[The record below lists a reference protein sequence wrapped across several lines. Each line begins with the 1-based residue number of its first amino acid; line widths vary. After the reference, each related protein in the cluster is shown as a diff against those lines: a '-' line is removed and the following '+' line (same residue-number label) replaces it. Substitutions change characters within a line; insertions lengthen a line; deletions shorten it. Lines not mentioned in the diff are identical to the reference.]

1 MHRRTVPV
9 LLWLALLT
17 AAVVVSASLFAPIST
32 GLAAAA
38 KVLEGKAAFTD
49 YRQERPGVV
58 RKITVA
64 DLPAPYETKSAV
76 NGPRLV
82 PRPADASPQSLPG
95 FKVSLYAEGLTNPR
109 LIRTAPNGDL
119 FVAESAA
126 GRVSVYRGLGPDG
139 KAQKVEVFAGDLTRP
154 FGIAF
159 YPPGPAPKYVY
170 IANTDSVVRFPYA
183 TGDLQARGGR
193 EVIVARLPS
202 GRGHWTR
209 DVAFSRDGR
218 TMFVSVGSASNVD
231 DTDGNPA
238 ETNRATI
245 LAFNPDGSAQRIYA
259 YGIRNAVGIAVSPQT
274 GQLWASVNE
283 RDGLGDDLVPD
294 YITQVREGGFYGWP
308 WFYMGGHQDPRHKGK
323 HPELKDKVLTPD
335 VILQSHLASLQMTF
349 YDGRMFPAQYQGHV
363 FAAEHGSWNRS
374 LRVGYKII
382 HVPVKDGRATGEYE
396 DFLTGFVTSDGNVWG
411 RPVGVAVAR
420 DGALML
426 SDDGS
431 NSLWRITYQGK

>member
-1 MHRRTVPV
+1 MMERRSVFV
-9 LLWLALLT
+9 LLWFAFLA
-17 AAVVVSASLFAPIST
+17 AAVVLTTSLFAPVPA
-32 GLAAAA
+32 GLAAST

-49 YRQERPGVV
+49 YRGERPGVM

-76 NGPRLV
+76 NGPRLI
-82 PRPADASPQSLPG
+82 PRPANALPEALPG
-95 FKVSLYAEGLTNPR
+95 FKVALYAEGLNNPR

-126 GRVSVYRGLGPDG
+126 GRVSIYRGLGPDG
-139 KAQKVEVFAGDLTRP
+139 KAQKVEVFASDLTQP

-159 YPPGPAPKYVY
+159 YPPGPEPRYVY
-170 IANTDSVVRFPYA
+170 VANTDSLVRFPYVN
-183 TGDLQARGGR
+183 GDLQARGGR
-193 EVIVARLPS
+193 ETIVARIPS

-231 DTDGNPA
+231 DADGNPA
-238 ETNRATI
+238 EVHRSDI
-245 LAFNPDGSAQRIYA
+245 LAFNPDGSAQRVYA

-294 YITQVREGGFYGWP
+294 YITHVQEGGFYGWP
-308 WFYMGGHQDPRHKGK
+308 WFYMGGRQDPRHQGK

-335 VILQSHLASLQMTF
+335 VILQSHLASLEMTF
-349 YDGRMFPAQYQGHV
+349 YDGRMFPAQYQGDV

-382 HVPVKDGRATGEYE
+382 RVPMKEGGATGEYE
-396 DFLTGFVTSDGNVWG
+396 DFLTGFVTSGGDVWG
-411 RPVGVAVAR
+411 RPVGVAVAK

-431 NSLWRITYQGK
+431 NSLWRVSK

>member
-1 MHRRTVPV
+1 MLNVRNVV
-9 LLWLALLT
+9 VVSWIAFLA
-17 AAVVVSASLFAPIST
+17 AAVVLTASLFAPVPS
-32 GLAAAA
+32 GLAAA
-38 KVLEGKAAFTD
+38 KLLEGKDAFTD
-49 YRQERPGVV
+49 YRQDRPGVI

-64 DLPAPYETKSAV
+64 DLPAPFETKSAS
-76 NGPRLV
+76 NSPSLV
-82 PRPADASPQSLPG
+82 ARPAGAALETLPG
-95 FKVSLYAEGLTNPR
+95 FKVALYAEGLANPR

-139 KAQKVEVFAGDLTRP
+139 KAQKFEVFASGLTLP

-170 IANTDSVVRFPYA
+170 IANTDSLVRFPYVS
-183 TGDLQARGGR
+183 GDLHARGGR
-193 EVIVARLPS
+193 EVIIARIPS

-238 ETNRATI
+238 ENHRSSI
-245 LAFNPDGSAQRIYA
+245 LAYNPDGSGERVYA

-283 RDGLGDDLVPD
+283 RDGLGDNLVPD
-294 YITQVREGGFYGWP
+294 YITQVQEGGFYGWP
-308 WFYMGGHQDPRHKGK
+308 WFYMGGRQDPRHQGK
-323 HPELKDKVLTPD
+323 HPELKGKVLTPD
-335 VILQSHLASLQMTF
+335 VILQPHLASLEMTF
-349 YDGRMFPAQYQGHV
+349 YDGRIFPAQYQGHV
-363 FAAEHGSWNRS
+363 FAAQHGSWNRS

-382 HVPVKDGRATGEYE
+382 HVPLKDGRATGEYE
-396 DFLTGFVTSDGNVWG
+396 DFLTGFVTSGGDVWG
-411 RPVGVAVAR
+411 RPVGVAVAH

-431 NSLWRITYQGK
+431 NSLWRVSYASK

>member
-1 MHRRTVPV
+1 MMNVRNVV
-9 LLWLALLT
+9 VVSWIAFLS
-17 AAVVVSASLFAPIST
+17 AAVVLTASLFAPVPS
-32 GLAAAA
+32 GLAVA
-38 KVLEGKAAFTD
+38 KLLEGKDAFTD
-49 YRQERPGVV
+49 YRQDRPGVM

-64 DLPAPYETKSAV
+64 DLPAPFETKSAD

-82 PRPADASPQSLPG
+82 ARPAGAALETLPG
-95 FKVSLYAEGLTNPR
+95 FKVALYAEGLANPR

-139 KAQKVEVFAGDLTRP
+139 KAQKVEVFTSGLTLP

-159 YPPGPAPKYVY
+159 YPPGPEPKYVY
-170 IANTDSVVRFPYA
+170 IANTDSVVRFPYVS
-183 TGDLQARGGR
+183 GDLHARGGR
-193 EVIVARLPS
+193 EVIVARIPS

-218 TMFVSVGSASNVD
+218 TMFVSVGSGSNVN

-238 ETNRATI
+238 ENHRADI
-245 LAFNPDGSAQRIYA
+245 LAFNPDGSAERVYA

-283 RDGLGDDLVPD
+283 RDGLGDNLVPD
-294 YITQVREGGFYGWP
+294 YITQVQEGGFYGWP
-308 WFYMGGHQDPRHKGK
+308 WFYMGGRQDPRHQGK
-323 HPELKDKVLTPD
+323 HPELKGKVLTPD
-335 VILQSHLASLQMTF
+335 VILQPHLASLQMTF

-363 FAAEHGSWNRS
+363 FAAQHGSWNRS

-382 HVPVKDGRATGEYE
+382 DVPLKDGRATGEYE
-396 DFLTGFVTSDGNVWG
+396 DFLTGFVTSSGDVWG
-411 RPVGVAVAR
+411 RPVGVAVAN

-431 NSLWRITYQGK
+431 NSLWRVSYASK

>member
-1 MHRRTVPV
+1 MHRRTAPV
-9 LLWLALLT
+9 LLWLALLA
-17 AAVVVSASLFAPIST
+17 AAVVLTVSLVAPASST
-32 GLAAAA
+32 LAAAA

-49 YRQERPGVV
+49 YRQERPGVI
-58 RKITVA
+58 RKITAA

-82 PRPADASPQSLPG
+82 PRPANATLETLPG
-95 FKVSLYAEGLTNPR
+95 FKVALYAEGLINPR

-139 KAQKVEVFAGDLTRP
+139 RAQKAEVFAGSLTLP

-159 YPPGPAPKYVY
+159 YPPGPEPKYVY
-170 IANTDSVVRFPYA
+170 IANTDSVVRFPYVS
-183 TGDLQARGGR
+183 GDLQARGGR
-193 EVIVARLPS
+193 ETIVARIPS
-202 GRGHWTR
+202 GGGHWTR

-218 TMFVSVGSASNVD
+218 TMFVSVGSASNVN

-238 ETNRATI
+238 ENHRADI
-245 LAFNPDGSAQRIYA
+245 LAFNPDGSAERVYA
-259 YGIRNAVGIAVSPQT
+259 YGIRNAVGIAICPQT

-283 RDGLGDDLVPD
+283 RDGLGDNLVPD

-308 WFYMGGHQDPRHKGK
+308 WFYMGGRQDPRHLGK

-335 VILQSHLASLQMTF
+335 VILQPHLASLEMTF
-349 YDGRMFPAQYQGHV
+349 YDGRMFPAQYRNHV

-382 HVPVKDGRATGEYE
+382 HVPLKDGRATGEYE
-396 DFLTGFVTSDGNVWG
+396 DFLTGFVTSEGNVWG
-411 RPVGVAVAR
+411 RPVGVAVAK

-431 NSLWRITYQGK
+431 NSLWRVSYQGR